1 MGERALRSAG
11 SASPGE
17 PHRNLSGMYIPEQG
31 CNASHVS
38 DSTIFDIQ
46 RWAAEQRFDYGN
58 RSAALSIRA

>member
-1 MGERALRSAG
+1 
-11 SASPGE
+11 
-17 PHRNLSGMYIPEQG
+17 MYIREQG

-38 DSTIFDIQ
+38 DSTIISMLKEAMRTRDVEARQRLIFDIQ